1 MERVARPLPGLRYP
15 RLLALQLR
23 VALLG
28 ALQYRAD
35 FFTQGLTT
43 LTSIS
48 FCLVPLL
55 LVYRE
60 RAVVAG
66 WTFPQAVVLIGWFAL
81 LQGIMEGAI
90 NPSLT
95 AVVEH
100 IRKGTLD
107 FILLKPADG
116 QFLVSTSK
124 FAPWRVLDAAAAV
137 GLWVFAFVRLHRVP
151 GPGSMLAAGALLV
164 ASVAVLYSLW
174 ILAISAAF
182 WVVRLD
188 NLAYFFDSNLDF
200 ARWPVSVFRGP
211 LRFIFT
217 FVIPLT
223 ILTTYPAQ
231 ALLGSLSPR
240 TGLIALA
247 GAAAFTT
254 LARLVWLRAIAHY
267 TSASS

>member
-1 MERVARPLPGLRYP
+1 MERAATPIPGLRYP
-15 RLLALQLR
+15 RLLILQLR
-23 VALLG
+23 MAMLS

-35 FFTQGLTT
+35 FTAQGLTT
-43 LTSIS
+43 LTSIA

-60 RAVVAG
+60 RSVVAG
-66 WTFPQAVVLIGWFAL
+66 WTFPEAVVLIGWFAL

-116 QFLVSTSK
+116 QFLVSTAK
-124 FAPWRVLDAAAAV
+124 FAPWRILDAVAAV
-137 GLWVFAFVRLHRVP
+137 GLWVFAFIRLHRLP
-151 GPGSMLAAGALLV
+151 GPGSVLAAGTLLL

-188 NLAYFFDSNLDF
+188 NLAYFFDSILDF

-211 LRFIFT
+211 LRFVFT

-231 ALLGSLSPR
+231 ALLGSLSLR

-247 GAAAFTT
+247 GAALFTS
-254 LARLVWLRAIAHY
+254 LARWIWLRAIAHY